1 MVFLKTETTETLVKF
16 FLKCIYTL
24 LTSIT
29 FFQPCQ
35 PIGADKAR
43 EKAPFF
49 NPFLVFYN
57 AR

>member
-1 MVFLKTETTETLVKF
+1 MVFLKTETTETVVKF
-16 FLKCIYTL
+16 FLEFICTL

-35 PIGADKAR
+35 PIGADKAG
-43 EKAPFF
+43 EKASFF
-49 NPFLVFYN
+49 NPFLLFYN